1 MREFCAL
8 RVKFTR
14 PEKSA
19 MPELHEMAGKPHW
32 HWPCSMLSVTL
43 RISPKTNSGLTLVE
57 LLLVVVVLVVLFVML
72 IPSPRYGKH
81 AALSVYC
88 KENLKQTGLAYRI
101 WADDNG
107 GKYPMEL
114 SKMNGGT
121 LELMGTADAWQTYQ
135 VMSNEL
141 STPKVLFCPADEERQ
156 MYATNFSTD
165 LQGKI
170 SYFIGLDAGT
180 NRPQSFLSGDDNF
193 EIAGQPVKSGLL
205 SLWTNDPVSWAATRH
220 MHSGNLGLGD
230 GSVQCSTSSG
240 LRSYLVQTEI
250 ATNRLAI
257 P

>member
-1 MREFCAL
+1 MREFCAV

-14 PEKSA
+14 PRKPG
-19 MPELHEMAGKPHW
+19 MPELHEIKGKPHW
-32 HWPCSMLSVTL
+32 HRPCSM
-43 RISPKTNSGLTLVE
+43 ISMKLGVSCKTSSGLTLVE
-57 LLLVVVVLVVLFVML
+57 LLLVVVVLVVLFAMFL
-72 IPSPRYGKH
+72 PESGSGRKSKKIN
-81 AALSVYC
+81 C
-88 KENLKQTGLAYRI
+88 TNNLKQIGLAYRI

-114 SKMNGGT
+114 SVTNGGMM
-121 LELMGTADAWQTYQ
+121 ELMSTADAWRTYQ

-141 STPKVLFCPADEERQ
+141 STPKILFCPADDERSI
-156 MYATNFSTD
+156 YATNFTSD

>member
-1 MREFCAL
+1 MKL
-8 RVKFTR
+8 GVSQQT
-14 PEKSA
+14 S
-19 MPELHEMAGKPHW
+19 
-32 HWPCSMLSVTL
+32 
-43 RISPKTNSGLTLVE
+43 SGLTLVE

-180 NRPQSFLSGDDNF
+180 NRPQTFLSGDDNF
-193 EIAGQPVKSGLL
+193 AVSGQLVKPGLINLASNAPVTWTTARHHFWGDIGL
-205 SLWTNDPVSWAATRH
+205 S
-220 MHSGNLGLGD
+220 D
-230 GSVQCSTSSG
+230 GSVYG
-240 LRSYLVQTEI
+240 LHNPNLVTQFQQTGL